1 MIMSRAGRAKQEN
14 GAIFEALRT
23 MSACYL
29 RADTAAIC
37 ACIQTFALNDLL
49 FSIARLERL
58 FNKRSCN
65 GASPPHGLVADVLG
79 AALDGRL
86 QSQPACIMAFLHI
99 TLPLCVAR
107 APCWQRSVCIGA
119 CSASASA
126 RAHRCTGAETA
137 KNIP

>member
-1 MIMSRAGRAKQEN
+1 MIRSRAGRVEQEN

-37 ACIQTFALNDLL
+37 ACIQAFALNDLL

-65 GASPPHGLVADVLG
+65 GAVPSRMGSWRTCWVQPWTGGYSRSSHVSWLL
-79 AALDGRL
+79 ALL
-86 QSQPACIMAFLHI
+86 ALHAGSEMFA
-99 TLPLCVAR
+99 L
-107 APCWQRSVCIGA
+107 APVRQA
-119 CSASASA
+119 
-126 RAHRCTGAETA
+126 
-137 KNIP
+137 P

>member
-1 MIMSRAGRAKQEN
+1 MSRPRRVEQEN

-37 ACIQTFALNDLL
+37 ACIQAFALNDLL

-65 GASPPHGLVADVLG
+65 GAPPPPPPPRERARGGRVGCSPGREATVAARMYYGFSRCSRSMLAVKCLQHWRLFSKRVSKGALSHGG
-79 AALDGRL
+79 
-86 QSQPACIMAFLHI
+86 
-99 TLPLCVAR
+99 
-107 APCWQRSVCIGA
+107 
-119 CSASASA
+119 
-126 RAHRCTGAETA
+126 
-137 KNIP
+137 

>member
-1 MIMSRAGRAKQEN
+1 MMSWYGRVGQEN
-14 GAIFEALRT
+14 GTIFEALRT

-37 ACIQTFALNDLL
+37 ACIQAFALNDLL

-65 GASPPHGLVADVLG
+65 GAPPPPHGLVADVLG

-86 QSQPACIMAFLHI
+86 QSQHACMMASRRLYCRCALLALHAGSEC
-99 TLPLCVAR
+99 LHLRLFGKR
-107 APCWQRSVCIGA
+107 ASKGA
-119 CSASASA
+119 LS
-126 RAHRCTGAETA
+126 HGG
-137 KNIP
+137 